1 MRRSRLVLLL
11 IVGWLA
17 TAGFVLMSANG
28 ASAHAVVTSSTPTD
42 GQTLVTPPQEVQ
54 ITFSESV
61 SADLGGL
68 TVLNSSGERVDND
81 DSKIGANGVVL
92 STTVKPELADGTY
105 VMNYRVVSSDG
116 HPISGAVVFGVGEQT
131 VVDTSGVQ
139 GLEAG
144 KDPGFEFAA
153 GVARFVTY
161 VGALLAAGLAV
172 FVTFV
177 HDQRPDRWK
186 LTPIVRIAAVV
197 GGIGAVATVAIQA
210 VLLTGNGFAAMTD
223 VPTLRQALTE
233 GLDWATVLLLVGLA
247 LVHLSTD
254 TSKAVVAQ
262 SLAFYG
268 SLTVA
273 ASFAFWGHS
282 TTADPRWL
290 SFVSDFVHVATA
302 AIWFG
307 GLVGLGSTLWR
318 RRREPTMTSPAA
330 VASGVPVGALSTAG
344 VGSSHL
350 PDVPSLPVDPPVPP
364 PPSGEQDDDGV
375 ATSTARMVSRFSTM
389 AGLSLLLLVVAGT
402 TLAWKELGSFSALGS
417 TAYGRALLIK
427 IGIVLLIIV
436 GAAYNRFRL
445 LPQIEEDVAAE
456 HAEGGAELRG
466 TAWRHLTTSVVAEV
480 VGIVVVLGVTS
491 ALVNIT
497 PPKNTS
503 AETATTSVQ
512 NAPVRDA
519 NVEVVLT
526 PSKVGGNSVHIT
538 YFDSGNRPVDL
549 AQQVSVEM
557 TEPEAG
563 IGPIQRDAVKAATGH
578 FIIDGMQIPTAGK
591 WTLTLI
597 TRVSDFE
604 QERTPFIYTV
614 TS

>member
-1 MRRSRLVLLL
+1 MTRPRLVLLL
-11 IVGWLA
+11 AAAWLA
-17 TAGFVLMSANG
+17 AAGFVLVSASP
-28 ASAHAVVTSSTPTD
+28 ASAHAVLTSSTPTD
-42 GQTLVTPPQEVQ
+42 GQILATPPQEVQ

-61 SADLGGL
+61 SAQLGGL

-81 DSKIGANGVVL
+81 DTKIGTTGVVL
-92 STTVKPELADGTY
+92 SATVKPDLLDGTY

-116 HPISGAVVFGVGEQT
+116 HPISGAIVFGVGEQT

-144 KDPGFEFAA
+144 KDPGFELAA

-186 LTPIVRIAAVV
+186 LTPIVRAAAVV
-197 GGIGAVATVAIQA
+197 GGIGAVATVALQA
-210 VLLTGNGFAAMTD
+210 ALLTGDGFSAMTD
-223 VPTLRQALTE
+223 VSTLRQALTE
-233 GLDWATVLLLVGLA
+233 GLDWATVILLVGLA

-254 TSKAVVAQ
+254 TSKPVVGQ

-268 SLTVA
+268 GLTVA

-290 SFVSDFVHVATA
+290 SFISDFVHVATG

-318 RRREPTMTSPAA
+318 RRREPTMASPAA
-330 VASGVPVGALSTAG
+330 AAVAVPVGAVTTRAGGTADIPG
-344 VGSSHL
+344 I
-350 PDVPSLPVDPPVPP
+350 PSLPVDPPAPP
-364 PPSGEQDDDGV
+364 APSGEYQDGEDI

-389 AGLSLLLLVVAGT
+389 AGLSLVLLVVAGT
-402 TLAWKELGSFSALGS
+402 VMAWEELGGFSALGS
-417 TAYGRALLIK
+417 TDYGRALLIK
-427 IGIVLLIIV
+427 IGIVLLVLI

-445 LPQIEEDVAAE
+445 LPQIEHDEQAMS
-456 HAEGGAELRG
+456 GRELHG
-466 TAWRHLTTSVVAEV
+466 SAWRHLTTSVIAEV
-480 VGIVVVLGVTS
+480 VLIVVVLGVTS
-491 ALVNIT
+491 VLVNIT
-497 PPKNTS
+497 PPKNAVAESATS
-503 AETATTSVQ
+503 SVQ
-512 NAPVRDA
+512 NAPVGDT

-526 PSKVGGNSVHIT
+526 PASVGANSVHIT
-538 YFDSGNRPVDL
+538 YFDSGNRPIDL
-549 AQQVSVEM
+549 PQQVSVEM
-557 TEPEAG
+557 TEPEQG
-563 IGPIQRDAVKAATGH
+563 VGPIQRDAVKAATGH
-578 FIIDGMQIPTAGK
+578 FIIDGMQIPTAGE

-597 TRVSDFE
+597 TRISDFE
-604 QERTPFIYTV
+604 QERTDFTYTV
-614 TS
+614 SS